1 MNAIMSN
8 LRLIGIYL
16 GLYEKQSM
24 GVVNLDELPQGY
36 GFFYN
41 HQVALEKAQKDTQ
54 CALRAE
60 NREYWRIAKFWWFRA
75 ASRFMVNSD
84 EFVLYLMS
92 AKKAAN
98 QGEDPQN
105 WN

>member
-1 MNAIMSN
+1 MNTAMSN

-16 GLYEKQSM
+16 GLYEKQSL
-24 GVVNLDELPQGY
+24 GIVNVDEVPQGS

-41 HQVALEKAQKDTQ
+41 HQAALDKAQKDAQ

-60 NREYWRIAKFWWFRA
+60 DREYWRIASFWWSRA

-84 EFVLYLMS
+84 EFVLYLKL

-98 QGEDPQN
+98 QGKN
-105 WN
+105 L